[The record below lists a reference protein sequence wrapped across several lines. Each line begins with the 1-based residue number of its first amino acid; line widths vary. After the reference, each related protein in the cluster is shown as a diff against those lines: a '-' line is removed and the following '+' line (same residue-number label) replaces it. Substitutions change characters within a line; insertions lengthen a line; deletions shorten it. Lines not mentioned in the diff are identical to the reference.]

1 MTAVVIAAYISR
13 ELRGWF
19 ELFQARRK
27 EREHQKYG
35 DKRDVKSP
43 PTPPI
48 FISFW
53 RNLIMY

>member
-27 EREHQKYG
+27 EREQQKDG
-35 DKRDVKSP
+35 DKIYVKSP
-43 PTPPI
+43 PFFTL
-48 FISFW
+48 FW
-53 RNLIMY
+53 RNLIAY